1 MIVITALAIAL
12 SGYVS
17 DNAMHRK
24 KADFDPQGAKTPK
37 PILIKLGRVDY
48 VWDHHMTILVGVALR
63 GWSGYIRDLSISEFL
78 FFLFFLFFF
87 Y

>member
-37 PILIKLGRVDY
+37 PILIKLGTVDY
-48 VWDHHMTILVGVALR
+48 FFWDPTPHDNFGGGSSTWVVWVHT
-63 GWSGYIRDLSISEFL
+63 
-78 FFLFFLFFF
+78 
-87 Y
+87 